1 MNKFF
6 IIQETGTG
14 PWSVL
19 KANEANLR
27 KHFGGFADMAETFD
41 TKGNRWSFR
50 VNSGKCSQARTLY
63 AENVTIKQPSGKAF
77 EQCLE
82 GGNRSVFA
90 WFKTSALTV
99 NCPVE
104 IPAHAKRVRFNPK
117 RGERFFSIDGQRIDF
132 LSKAWL
138 TSDGECFAI

>member
-1 MNKFF
+1 MNYSFHRNLNA
-6 IIQETGTG
+6 TG
-14 PWSVL
+14 
-19 KANEANLR
+19 
-27 KHFGGFADMAETFD
+27 
-41 TKGNRWSFR
+41 GNRWSFR

-77 EQCLE
+77 EQCLQ

-117 RGERFFSIDGQRIDF
+117 RGERFFSMNGQRIDF
-132 LSKAWL
+132 LSRAWL